1 MATQVLGSGPVGF
14 TDSTGNQVFIP
25 LSKLYFDDANKIQA
39 GNWEL
44 YTANQ
49 KTVDALLKELVEGGF
64 LLPGTEPPIK
74 PKPAMLIESA
84 ISGAVGNHIQVAFSN
99 IVVDSATPANSTFEC
114 SITAKDTYPD
124 LKWDSIETVLGI
136 KTPTLSLVNVK
147 NVKSSLPKK
156 GIYNLTGGGIGTK
169 ASKEID
175 DDGDPSGIAF
185 TLEAWKEGLD
195 GNNITATISQVDT
208 NAKTFTVIVEWKQ
221 IITGIAVVDLP
232 TKLAG
237 DGLVLKVSKPKEPKD
252 AEFAIPMVRTII
264 LNGGEDAKAATQ
276 ASAIAIAQS

>member
-1 MATQVLGSGPVGF
+1 L
-14 TDSTGNQVFIP
+14 
-25 LSKLYFDDANKIQA
+25 
-39 GNWEL
+39 
-44 YTANQ
+44 
-49 KTVDALLKELVEGGF
+49 
-64 LLPGTEPPIK
+64 
-74 PKPAMLIESA
+74 
-84 ISGAVGNHIQVAFSN
+84 
-99 IVVDSATPANSTFEC
+99 
-114 SITAKDTYPD
+114 
-124 LKWDSIETVLGI
+124 DSIKTVLGI

-156 GIYNLTGGGIGTK
+156 GIYNLTGGDIGTK

-208 NAKTFTVIVEWKQ
+208 TKKTFTVIVEWKQ
-221 IITGIAVVDLP
+221 IIKGITVADLP

-237 DGLVLKVSKPKEPKD
+237 NGLVLKVSEPEG
-252 AEFAIPMVRTII
+252 AEFAIPKAGTII
-264 LNGGEDAKAATQ
+264 LNGGEDAKAATK